1 MAVENTPRRA
11 GPFVSNGTTTAFAF
25 TFRVFKAD
33 EVGVTVSSSTEG
45 TAIDSPLTYLNDYT
59 VTLNADQENNPGG
72 TVTLLTAPASGI
84 RITILSVVEATQETQ
99 LTNHDGLSPKILNT
113 VHDKLTIL
121 IQQLQEKA
129 DRTVVVPASSTKTPD
144 QLLTE
149 ILEVADSANDFAQQT
164 KAIYDD
170 VVIRHAEIDAVKDH
184 VDEQAAKVDG
194 AVGAIEGA
202 RDEAVAAVE
211 AEGDKVKG
219 EVGDLVATASA
230 IADRVSA
237 DATTATTASQSA
249 SQSAEQA
256 IGAQYQALQSEQV
269 ALQAALD
276 AAEVAQSAG
285 FGFRFSYSAQEY
297 QEIAIDLLIPNALAK
312 VGDHVVN
319 ADGAVFQIV
328 SVTDNTFTLGAFVTS
343 IAGKQGEAGSGLEIL
358 DSFNSESQLPAAG
371 NVGDAYFIGE
381 DLYVWSPSQGAWVN
395 KGQIG
400 SGGGITGLMS
410 PDPRT
415 YFLYILNGGEP
426 GGDGDPS
433 ATAQLNF
440 AKLNAMVLA

>member
-1 MAVENTPRRA
+1 MQDDVKRRA
-11 GPFVSNGTTTAFAF
+11 GPYEGDGKTKSFPFSFY
-25 TFRVFKAD
+25 VFSANDVKVVTSVKD
-33 EVGVTVSSSTEG
+33 STVEETLEKDVDYSVTV
-45 TAIDSPLTYLNDYT
+45 
-59 VTLNADQENNPGG
+59 NADQNATPGG
-72 TVTLLTAPASGI
+72 TVVLTNALASNHALS
-84 RITILSVVEATQETQ
+84 ILSDLAYTQEMQ
-99 LTNHDGLSPKILNT
+99 LTNFSRFPPEIVNSAMDRT
-113 VHDKLTIL
+113 VIL
-121 IQQLQEKA
+121 IQQLKEQV
-129 DRTVVVPASSTKTPD
+129 DRTLIVPATSTQTPE
-144 QLLTE
+144 QLLNA
-149 ILEVADSANDFAQQT
+149 ILETAATANEYAELAKQVHV
-164 KAIYDD
+164 D
-170 VVIRHAEIDAVKDH
+170 VVSRYDEIDEIRDH

-194 AVGAIEGA
+194 AIGAIEGA
-202 RDEAVAAVE
+202 RDEAVAVVE

-219 EVGDLVATASA
+219 EVGDLIATASA

-237 DATTATTASQSA
+237 DATTAATASQSA
-249 SQSAEQA
+249 LQSAEQA
-256 IGAQYQALQSEQV
+256 MSAQYQALQSEQV

-297 QEIAIDLLIPNALAK
+297 QEIPLDLLIPNALAK

-343 IAGKQGEAGSGLEIL
+343 IAGKQGEVGSGLEIR
-358 DSFNSESQLPAAG
+358 DTFDSESQLPATG
-371 NVGDAYFIGE
+371 TVGDAYFVGE
-381 DLYVWSPSQGAWVN
+381 DLYLWSPSQGVWVN

-400 SGGGITGLMS
+400 GGGGITGLMI